1 MKLMT
6 HMLLVLGMVGWLALT
21 ESIPAQTGALPPP
34 AAAKPAPASEAL
46 VDIMNFQGMPIQAA
60 LEYYEKLTNR
70 SLIQAPS
77 ITGTVYFRSQSKL
90 TIDEAKA
97 ALETVFSINNIAVI
111 PMGEK
116 FLKVVPLATAKQ
128 EGIPFGGEGKT
139 QPSSDVVMTQVI
151 PLKFAD
157 AADIAAALQPY
168 MHPWGQLLQLPKSGC
183 ILLTE
188 TAANVNQMLEIVKYI
203 DVPSALR
210 METHVLTLKHAKAA
224 DVVQRLQGIIQETQQ
239 LGARATAPTAAPI
252 TPQPPTMP
260 TRIPQ
265 PTRPGATS
273 AGGADDTVIEGK
285 VILTADERTNK
296 IFILSRASN
305 FAFFEKMISELDS
318 KVDPDV
324 VMKVVTLDYAAAED
338 AASLVNALIT
348 GGSVSTSTRR
358 TSNSGSTTGSG
369 SRTSTPSSVPP
380 PPISTSAGG
389 GSGTDTGFLQF
400 AQGVRIL
407 PDARTNALLI
417 MATKE
422 DLQRIEALI
431 KSVDT
436 PVAQVL
442 IEVVIAEVTLNN
454 ELDIGVDVFK
464 RLFDSN
470 LPKNGAVTQTGGTST
485 GTGAQPPVNLTSV
498 LASNIPTA
506 ASLASGPAGLTYFAT
521 FQNLKLDAVIHALS
535 TTSKAKVLSTP
546 VIQTLDNQEASILV
560 GSSVPVPVS
569 TVSSVVS
576 GSGTLS
582 SGSLNANIEYKDVA
596 IELKVTPR
604 INPGGYV
611 RMDIEQKVNDLGPNN
626 NISGTTVPTIEKREA
641 KSSVAVQD
649 HSTIALG
656 GLIKETKTVTQTK
669 VPFLGDIP
677 FLGQLFKSQT
687 NNKTRTELIIFIR
700 PTVMRTDA
708 AAAAE
713 ARRRSRILKAAD
725 ELELDKH
732 FGAAFDPTNSIP
744 VQPETTTPTPTNA
757 PAATSEDARRNAKL
771 KALVDQTNSKGN

>member
-6 HMLLVLGMVGWLALT
+6 RMLLVLGMVGWFALN
-21 ESIPAQTGALPPP
+21 ESIPAQTGVAP
-34 AAAKPAPASEAL
+34 AAAKPASEML

-139 QPSSDVVMTQVI
+139 QPASDVAMTQVI

-157 AADIAAALQPY
+157 AADIATALQPY
-168 MHPWGQLLQLPKSGC
+168 MHSWGQLLQLPKSGC

-188 TAANVNQMLEIVKYI
+188 TAANVNQMLEIIKYI

-210 METHVLTLKHAKAA
+210 METHVLTLKHAKAGE
-224 DVVQRLQGIIQETQQ
+224 VVQRLQGIIQETQQ
-239 LGARATAPTAAPI
+239 LGARAGAPTAPT
-252 TPQPPTMP
+252 TPQPPNMP
-260 TRIPQ
+260 NRIPQ
-265 PTRPGATS
+265 PTRPSATS
-273 AGGADDTVIEGK
+273 GGGVEDTVIEGK

-324 VMKVVTLDYAAAED
+324 IMKVVSLDYAAAED
-338 AASLVNALIT
+338 AASIINALIT
-348 GGSVSTSTRR
+348 GGSVSTSSRR
-358 TSNSGSTTGSG
+358 TSNTGTTTG
-369 SRTSTPSSVPP
+369 RTSTPSSVPP
-380 PPISTSAGG
+380 PPISTGGGG
-389 GSGTDTGFLQF
+389 GSGNDTGFLQF

-422 DLQRIEALI
+422 DMQRIEALI

-436 PVAQVL
+436 PVAQVI
-442 IEVVIAEVTLNN
+442 IEVIIAEVTLDNDL
-454 ELDIGVDVFK
+454 EIGVNWVN
-464 RLFDSN
+464 RVMN
-470 LPKNGAVTQTGGTST
+470 QRNGTISTYGGST
-485 GTGAQPPVNLTSV
+485 PSLSGGSGATVPPTVD
-498 LASNIPTA
+498 LAGLA
-506 ASLASGPAGLTYFAT
+506 AGATPQGAALSSALTYFTT
-521 FQNLKLDAVIHALS
+521 FKKLQMDVAVQMLAS
-535 TTSKAKVLSTP
+535 TGKVKVLSTP
-546 VIQTLDNQEASILV
+546 IIQTMDNQEADILV

-569 TVSSVVS
+569 TVSSIVS
-576 GSGTLS
+576 GTGSNAS

-611 RMDIEQKVNDLGPNN
+611 RMDIEQKVNNLGAAN
-626 NISGTTVPTIEKREA
+626 NISGTSAPTINKREA

-649 HSTIALG
+649 GSTIALG
-656 GLIKETKTVTQTK
+656 GLIQESKTVNEQK
-669 VPFLGDIP
+669 VPVLGDIP
-677 FLGQLFKSQT
+677 FLGHLFKSQV
-687 NNKTRTELIIFIR
+687 NLKTRTELIIFIR
-700 PTVMRTDA
+700 PTVMRNDA
-708 AAAAE
+708 AASVE
-713 ARRRSRILKAAD
+713 ARRRSRLLKAAD
-725 ELELDKH
+725 ELELEKH
-732 FGAAFDPTNSIP
+732 FGPALDSSTKLPPDHSSNPTA
-744 VQPETTTPTPTNA
+744 TNPP
-757 PAATSEDARRNAKL
+757 PAVNEADRRAAKL
-771 KALVDQTNSKGN
+771 KALEEQTHSKGD

>member
-6 HMLLVLGMVGWLALT
+6 RMLRVLGMVGWLALT
-21 ESIPAQTGALPPP
+21 NSIPAQTGAQP
-34 AAAKPAPASEAL
+34 APAKPAPASEML

-139 QPSSDVVMTQVI
+139 QPASDVAMTQVI

-157 AADIAAALQPY
+157 AADIATALQPY
-168 MHPWGQLLQLPKSGC
+168 MHSWGQLLQLPKSGC

-210 METHVLTLKHAKAA
+210 METHVLTLKHAKAG

-239 LGARATAPTAAPI
+239 LGARAAAPTAPT
-252 TPQPPTMP
+252 TPQPPNLP
-260 TRIPQ
+260 NRIPQ
-265 PTRPGATS
+265 PTRPSTTS
-273 AGGADDTVIEGK
+273 GGGAEDTVIEGK

-324 VMKVVTLDYAAAED
+324 IMKVVSLDYAAAED

-348 GGSVSTSTRR
+348 GGSVSTSSRR
-358 TSNSGSTTGSG
+358 TSNSGSTTGSS
-369 SRTSTPSSVPP
+369 SRTSTPASVPP
-380 PPISTSAGG
+380 PPISTTAGG

-422 DLQRIEALI
+422 DMQRIEALI

-464 RLFDSN
+464 RLFNSN
-470 LPKNGAVTQTGGTST
+470 LPNNGAVTQTGGSST
-485 GTGAQPPVNLTSV
+485 GTGAQPPMNLTSV

-611 RMDIEQKVNDLGPNN
+611 RMDIEQKVNDLGPAN

-656 GLIKETKTVTQTK
+656 GLIKETKSVTQTK

-713 ARRRSRILKAAD
+713 ARRRSRLLKAAD
-725 ELELDKH
+725 ELELDRH
-732 FGAAFDPTNSIP
+732 FGAAFDPTNSRP
-744 VQPETTTPTPTNA
+744 VQPVSATPTNV
-757 PAATSEDARRNAKL
+757 PAADNEETRRNAKL
-771 KALVDQTNSKGN
+771 KALADQTNSKGN

>member
-6 HMLLVLGMVGWLALT
+6 RMLRVLGMVGWLALT
-21 ESIPAQTGALPPP
+21 NSIPAQTGAQP
-34 AAAKPAPASEAL
+34 APAKPAPASEML

-116 FLKVVPLATAKQ
+116 FLKVVPLANAKQ

-139 QPSSDVVMTQVI
+139 QPASDVVMTQVI

-157 AADIAAALQPY
+157 AADIATALQPY
-168 MHPWGQLLQLPKSGC
+168 MHSWGQLLQLPKSGC

-210 METHVLTLKHAKAA
+210 METHVLTLKHAKAG

-239 LGARATAPTAAPI
+239 LGARAAAPTAPTAA
-252 TPQPPTMP
+252 QPPNLP
-260 TRIPQ
+260 NRIPQ
-265 PTRPGATS
+265 PTRPSATS
-273 AGGADDTVIEGK
+273 AGGGAEDTVIEGK

-324 VMKVVTLDYAAAED
+324 IMKVVSLDYAAAED

-358 TSNSGSTTGSG
+358 TSNTGSTTGSG
-369 SRTSTPSSVPP
+369 SRTPSSVPP
-380 PPISTSAGG
+380 PPISTTASGG
-389 GSGTDTGFLQF
+389 NGTDTGFLQF

-422 DLQRIEALI
+422 DMQRIEALI

-464 RLFDSN
+464 RLFNSN
-470 LPKNGAVTQTGGTST
+470 LPKNGAVTQTGGSST
-485 GTGAQPPVNLTSV
+485 GTGAQPPINLTSV

-521 FQNLKLDAVIHALS
+521 FQNLKLDAVLHALS

-708 AAAAE
+708 AASSE

-732 FGAAFDPTNSIP
+732 FGAAFDPTNSLPAQP
-744 VQPETTTPTPTNA
+744 VSAPPTNA
-757 PAATSEDARRNAKL
+757 PAADNEETRRNAKL
-771 KALVDQTNSKGN
+771 KALADQTNSKGN